1 MTDKPIRRHLSALRG
16 DRLARI
22 FPEDGRGGRRH
33 SNFIPRRICTCG
45 RRGRRPSN
53 RSRDNYTICPNP
65 RRAFLEGRRPR
76 RLVATRD
83 INRVETFVPATWR
96 GTGLGARYVNTPHF
110 PHETF
115 VPVGTGACV
124 PPIRSESRP
133 ETSIT
138 SKYSHP
144 QPGGAPASVPV
155 TSTRHIS
162 RMKHLYPWAPRPVP
176 LQLNAQQSYLEG
188 RRAVSPET
196 SRGGASQALHGL

>member
-1 MTDKPIRRHLSALRG
+1 MVIV
-16 DRLARI
+16 
-22 FPEDGRGGRRH
+22 EGRRP

-65 RRAFLEGRRPR
+65 RRSFLEGRRPR

-83 INRVETFVPATWR
+83 INHIEIFA
-96 GTGLGARYVNTPHF
+96 
-110 PHETF
+110 
-115 VPVGTGACV
+115 PVII
-124 PPIRSESRP
+124 IRSAQTRDDRSWRAGGLAGLSQP
-133 ETSIT
+133 ATSIT